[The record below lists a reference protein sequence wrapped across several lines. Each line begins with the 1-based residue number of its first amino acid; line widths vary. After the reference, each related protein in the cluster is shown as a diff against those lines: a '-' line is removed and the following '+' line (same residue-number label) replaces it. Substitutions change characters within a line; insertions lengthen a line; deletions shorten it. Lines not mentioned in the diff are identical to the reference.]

1 MEIKNNLI
9 QFNKLEIE
17 NIMLKFE
24 IAFLKSKNRRLKLKI
39 KKLKFGIYDNI
50 NTQINEI
57 EIERNI
63 L

>member
-39 KKLKFGIYDNI
+39 KKLKARYEYKTRKNNSRD
-50 NTQINEI
+50 
-57 EIERNI
+57 
-63 L
+63 